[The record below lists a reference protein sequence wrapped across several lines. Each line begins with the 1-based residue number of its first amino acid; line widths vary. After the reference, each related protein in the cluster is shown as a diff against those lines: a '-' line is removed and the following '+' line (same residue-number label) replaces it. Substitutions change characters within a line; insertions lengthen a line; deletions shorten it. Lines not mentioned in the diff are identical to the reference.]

1 LFTEPLSYVDMV
13 KLVKDSLLVITDSGG
28 LQKEAY
34 WSGVPCVTMR
44 DRTEWVELVEMGVN
58 FLAHPPSSIR
68 GVVRYVLE
76 HYSEILDRIKHSEN
90 PFLSKRGGKPSE
102 IIVKEVAE
110 FASS

>member
-1 LFTEPLSYVDMV
+1 VFTEPPSYVDMV
-13 KLVKDSLLVITDSGG
+13 KLVKSSLLVITDSGG

-34 WSGVPCVTMR
+34 WNGIPCVTVR

-58 FLAHPPSSIR
+58 FLAHPPSRIR

-90 PFLSKRGGKPSE
+90 PFLNKSGGKPSE
-102 IIVKEVAE
+102 IIVREVME
-110 FASS
+110 FTAS